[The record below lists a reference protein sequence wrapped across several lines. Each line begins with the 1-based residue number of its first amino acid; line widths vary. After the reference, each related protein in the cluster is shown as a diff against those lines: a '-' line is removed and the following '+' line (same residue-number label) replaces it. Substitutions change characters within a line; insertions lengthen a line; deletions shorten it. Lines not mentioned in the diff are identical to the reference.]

1 VSVPPR
7 HCLSNGLALL
17 IIFAVNAGAIGWAG
31 YRAPRKIPRKLF
43 PTVTKSLKKLSVA
56 EPSDSVL
63 WFAAGPLLLI
73 LALQAKAWRGSR
85 PTLAGAA
92 VAEHEKPRE
101 P

>member
-7 HCLSNGLALL
+7 HRLSNGLALL
-17 IIFAVNAGAIGWAG
+17 IIFAVNAGVIGWAG
-31 YRAPRKIPRKLF
+31 Y
-43 PTVTKSLKKLSVA
+43 SLLDG

-92 VAEHEKPRE
+92 VAEHEMPRE